1 MVVTIASNVV
11 VIHSTIT
18 SIIGGMTIVMIT
30 TMINVCCCDTSCEH
44 LPVSRVVMYS
54 ISLLVCF
61 ACLYKAYGSATYRIK
76 AP

>member
-1 MVVTIASNVV
+1 MVMVAERAIK
-11 VIHSTIT
+11 
-18 SIIGGMTIVMIT
+18 T
-30 TMINVCCCDTSCEH
+30 TREQVECEH

-61 ACLYKAYGSATYRIK
+61 ACMYKACRSATYRIK